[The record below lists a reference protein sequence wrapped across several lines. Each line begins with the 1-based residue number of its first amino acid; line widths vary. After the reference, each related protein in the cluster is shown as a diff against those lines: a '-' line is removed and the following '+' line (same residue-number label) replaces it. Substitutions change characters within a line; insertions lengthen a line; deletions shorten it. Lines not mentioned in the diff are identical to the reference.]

1 MSYLIIGALIV
12 ILIGLGKEHANLA
25 KEKEKFE
32 KGYKAAMEKIRGLES
47 TGKTLD
53 QSLKASQSNLEKV
66 SKKYFTDG
74 IKFIIA
80 RLTASNFA
88 TSHKNAD
95 ALITFLEKHGSKI
108 PKEEKDAVG
117 EKLKVEYQDIVR
129 KDLARQ
135 EQARIKEQIREEQRL
150 EREREQELKRIEN
163 ERLAIEQALNAAM
176 RKAKDDHDS
185 EVERLR
191 SMLIEA
197 EAKLQRAKSMAEL
210 TKAGHVYV
218 ISNIGSFGKDVFK
231 VGMTRRLE
239 PMDRVK
245 ELGDASVPFPF
256 DVHMMISCDD
266 APALENAL
274 HSQLHQHRVNKVNLR
289 KEFFNV
295 EIDQIRTVVEKHHG
309 RVDYIADPEA
319 LEYYDS
325 QNMTSDDFAFVSE
338 QHAQELSFA
347 TAE

>member
-25 KEKEKFE
+25 KEKEMFE
-32 KGYKAAMEKIRGLES
+32 KGYKAAMEKIKTVES
-47 TGKTLD
+47 VGKTLD
-53 QSLKASQSNLEKV
+53 QSLKTCQSNLEKV
-66 SKKYFTDG
+66 SKKYFSDG
-74 IKFIIA
+74 IKFILSK
-80 RLTASNFA
+80 LTASNFA

-95 ALITFLEKHGSKI
+95 GLISFIEKNGTKI
-108 PKEEKDAVG
+108 PNEEKASVA
-117 EKLKVEYQDIVR
+117 ERLKAEYQEIVR

-163 ERLAIEQALNAAM
+163 ERLAIEQALNVALK
-176 RKAKDDHDS
+176 RAKDDHDV

-191 SMLIEA
+191 TMLTEA

-274 HSQLHQHRVNKVNLR
+274 HNQLHQHRVNKVNLR
-289 KEFFNV
+289 KEFFSV
-295 EIDQIRTVVEKHHG
+295 ELARIRNIVEKHHG
-309 RVDYIADPEA
+309 RVDYVADPDA

-325 QNMTSDDFAFVSE
+325 QSMSEEDFAFVSE

-347 TAE
+347 AAE